1 MPFHREN
8 PRGALRTRAT
18 HSSPCTPCAPVVKAV
33 SSYYPANIDILYYRG
48 NISAMHTRLTIAF
61 AGPRLIAA
69 GQLSDVALAT
79 QAAES
84 AGLDRAAIIFDA
96 VTSEPIDL
104 DLRGTP
110 VELLAR
116 VLALYPTPSGPDAGD
131 SADAD
136 ADAHRGPGRPR
147 LGVVGREVTL
157 LPRHWDWL
165 ATQPGGASAAIRR
178 LVDQARVTHADR
190 DRTRR
195 AQEYAYRFM
204 TAMLGDEPDFEEA
217 TRALFASDRERF
229 TDLTSGWP
237 ADLRDHARRL
247 ADDAFS
253 QDAVAHA

>member
-1 MPFHREN
+1 
-8 PRGALRTRAT
+8 
-18 HSSPCTPCAPVVKAV
+18 
-33 SSYYPANIDILYYRG
+33 
-48 NISAMHTRLTIAF
+48 MHTRLTIAF

-69 GQLSDVALAT
+69 GKLSEVAIAT

-84 AGLDRAAIIFDA
+84 AGLDRTPIIFDA

-110 VELLAR
+110 EELLAR
-116 VLALYPTPSGPDAGD
+116 VLAPSP
-131 SADAD
+131 SKSESEYVE

-204 TAMLGDEPDFEEA
+204 TAMLGDQPDFEEA
-217 TRALFASDRERF
+217 TRALFAPDRDRF
-229 TDLTSGWP
+229 TELTARWP

-253 QDAVAHA
+253 QEAVAHA

>member
-1 MPFHREN
+1 MPSR
-8 PRGALRTRAT
+8 
-18 HSSPCTPCAPVVKAV
+18 
-33 SSYYPANIDILYYRG
+33 PA
-48 NISAMHTRLTIAF
+48 ISF
-61 AGPRLIAA
+61 AGPRLISLGPLPA
-69 GQLSDVALAT
+69 VALAT

-84 AGLDRAAIIFDA
+84 AGLDRPPIILDA

-110 VELLAR
+110 DELSARLLA
-116 VLALYPTPSGPDAGD
+116 LDPPLPPEPDG
-131 SADAD
+131 SDAQ
-136 ADAHRGPGRPR
+136 RGPGRPR

-178 LVDQARVTHADR
+178 LVEQARVTHADR

-204 TAMLGDEPDFEEA
+204 TATLGDQRDFEEA
-217 TRALFASDRERF
+217 TRALFAADRERF
-229 TDLTSGWP
+229 TELTASWP

-247 ADDAFS
+247 ADDALS
-253 QDAVAHA
+253 PEAVAHA

>member
-1 MPFHREN
+1 
-8 PRGALRTRAT
+8 
-18 HSSPCTPCAPVVKAV
+18 
-33 SSYYPANIDILYYRG
+33 
-48 NISAMHTRLTIAF
+48 MHTRLTIAF

-69 GQLSDVALAT
+69 GKLSEVAIAT

-84 AGLDRAAIIFDA
+84 AGLDRTPIIFDA

-110 VELLAR
+110 EELLAR
-116 VLALYPTPSGPDAGD
+116 VLAPSP
-131 SADAD
+131 SKSESEYVE

-204 TAMLGDEPDFEEA
+204 TAMLGDQPDFEEA
-217 TRALFASDRERF
+217 TRALFAPDRERF
-229 TDLTSGWP
+229 TELTARWP

-247 ADDAFS
+247 ADNAFS
-253 QDAVAHA
+253 QEAVAHA

>member
-1 MPFHREN
+1 
-8 PRGALRTRAT
+8 
-18 HSSPCTPCAPVVKAV
+18 
-33 SSYYPANIDILYYRG
+33 
-48 NISAMHTRLTIAF
+48 MHTRPTIAF

-84 AGLDRAAIIFDA
+84 AGLDRTPIIFDA
-96 VTSEPIDL
+96 VTSEPIEL

-110 VELLAR
+110 EELLAR
-116 VLALYPTPSGPDAGD
+116 VLALRPTPIGPDTGD
-131 SADAD
+131 G
-136 ADAHRGPGRPR
+136 DAHRGPGRPR

-204 TAMLGDEPDFEEA
+204 TAMLGDQPDFEEA
-217 TRALFASDRERF
+217 TRALFAGDRERF

-237 ADLRDHARRL
+237 SDLRDHARRL

-253 QDAVAHA
+253 PEAVAHA

>member
-1 MPFHREN
+1 
-8 PRGALRTRAT
+8 
-18 HSSPCTPCAPVVKAV
+18 
-33 SSYYPANIDILYYRG
+33 
-48 NISAMHTRLTIAF
+48 MHTRPTIAF

-69 GQLSDVALAT
+69 GNLSEVAVAT

-84 AGLDRAAIIFDA
+84 AGLDRAPIIFDA

-110 VELLAR
+110 EELLAR
-116 VLALYPTPSGPDAGD
+116 VLALSPSKSE
-131 SADAD
+131 SAYIE

-165 ATQPGGASAAIRR
+165 ATQSGGASAAIRR

-204 TAMLGDEPDFEEA
+204 TAMLGDQPDFEEA
-217 TRALFASDRERF
+217 TRSLFAGDRERF
-229 TDLTSGWP
+229 TDLTARWP

-247 ADDAFS
+247 ADEVFAPE
-253 QDAVAHA
+253 AVAHA

>member
-1 MPFHREN
+1 M
-8 PRGALRTRAT
+8 
-18 HSSPCTPCAPVVKAV
+18 VKAV

-48 NISAMHTRLTIAF
+48 NIRTVHKRTTIAF
-61 AGPRLIAA
+61 AGPRLIAT
-69 GQLSDVALAT
+69 GRLSDVALAT

-96 VTSEPIDL
+96 ITSEPIDL
-104 DLRGTP
+104 DLRGTAQ
-110 VELLAR
+110 ELLAR
-116 VLALYPTPSGPDAGD
+116 VLALDPTPSGPDAV
-131 SADAD
+131 D

-217 TRALFASDRERF
+217 TRALFAADRERF

-253 QDAVAHA
+253 QEAVAHA

>member
-1 MPFHREN
+1 MN
-8 PRGALRTRAT
+8 TRR
-18 HSSPCTPCAPVVKAV
+18 S
-33 SSYYPANIDILYYRG
+33 
-48 NISAMHTRLTIAF
+48 ISF
-61 AGPRLIAA
+61 AGPRLIAV
-69 GQLSDVALAT
+69 GPLSDVALAT

-84 AGLDRAAIIFDA
+84 AGLDRAPIIFDA

-110 VELLAR
+110 EELLAR
-116 VLALYPTPSGPDAGD
+116 VLALSPSKSE
-131 SADAD
+131 SAYTE

-165 ATQPGGASAAIRR
+165 ATQSGGASAAIRR

-204 TAMLGDEPDFEEA
+204 TAMLGDQPDFEEA
-217 TRALFASDRERF
+217 TRSLFAGDRERF
-229 TDLTSGWP
+229 TDLTARWP

-247 ADDAFS
+247 ADEVFAPE
-253 QDAVAHA
+253 AVAHA